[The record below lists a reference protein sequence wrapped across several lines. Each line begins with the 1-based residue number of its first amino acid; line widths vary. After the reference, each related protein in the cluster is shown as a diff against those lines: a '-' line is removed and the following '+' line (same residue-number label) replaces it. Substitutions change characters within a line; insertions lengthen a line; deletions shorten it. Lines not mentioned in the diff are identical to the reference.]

1 MRKFDVHSH
10 FGPWN
15 TIPIRKSG
23 ADDLVDLLRS
33 VGVEK
38 AVVSSVKALLDDLV
52 LGNQETQVAIERH
65 EMLYGYMY
73 VDPYR
78 IADSVREV
86 EKLAGHPKF
95 IGVKSRD
102 DYHGR
107 PYNHSSYLELFSA
120 IKSRRLPALLHT
132 FSVSSMR
139 AAMELAAAY
148 DAPVILAHLAGPDW
162 RGCEVFRNA
171 DIPGNVY
178 LDPVSSAA
186 EPGRYELAVELV
198 GDDRVV
204 FGTDCTLF
212 HPGVS
217 VGAIEASELG
227 EAVKLKVYWEN
238 PERAFFPQHQP

>member
-15 TIPIRKSG
+15 TIPIRRTS
-23 ADDLVDLLRS
+23 ADDLVELLRS
-33 VGVEK
+33 VEIEK
-38 AVVSSVKALLDDLV
+38 AVVSSVQALLDDLIS
-52 LGNQETQVAIERH
+52 GNAATRAAIERH
-65 EMLYGYMY
+65 EMLYGYIY
-73 VDPYR
+73 LDPYR
-78 IADSVREV
+78 IADAAREV
-86 EKLAGHPKF
+86 EKLADHPKF

-107 PYNHSSYLELFSA
+107 PYNHHSYRELFGA
-120 IKSRRLPALLHT
+120 IKARRLPSLLHT

-148 DAPVILAHLAGPDW
+148 EAPVILAHLAGPDW
-162 RGCEVFRNA
+162 RGCEAFKDT
-171 DIPGNVY
+171 DIPQNVY

-198 GDDRVV
+198 GEDRVV
-204 FGTDCTLF
+204 FGTDCSLF

-217 VGAIEASELG
+217 VGAIESSELT
-227 EAVKLKVYWEN
+227 EAVKRKVYWEN
-238 PERAFFPQHQP
+238 AEGVFFPQQP